1 MASETGA
8 EDPTTNPDE
17 RTRTYGGVFGAFPYA
32 FRASD
37 SWLFRSYVVVGG
49 AVAVLLTLVFALA
62 LVRLFGATAGARFS
76 VVRAF
81 FFLVGLAAVAPTIAP
96 VLLVARSRR
105 RGFSRRPGYEA
116 GLAIAGYLFVLS
128 LYLGLVAGMPEA
140 FTLDGETITRPPP
153 SGPLAPVVAFLYGL
167 PQVVGWL
174 IPVLGAALVGVVHW
188 LRR

>member
-1 MASETGA
+1 MAPETGA
-8 EDPTTNPDE
+8 ERPQSDE
-17 RTRTYGGVFGAFPYA
+17 ERTYGGVFGAFPYA

-49 AVAVLLTLVFALA
+49 TVAVLLTVIFALA

-105 RGFSRRPGYEA
+105 RGFSRKPGYEA
-116 GLAIAGYLFVLS
+116 GLALAGYLFVAS
-128 LYLGLVAGMPEA
+128 LYLGLIAAMPET
-140 FTLDGETITRPPP
+140 FTLDGETVTRPPP
-153 SGPLAPVVAFLYGL
+153 SGALEPVVTVLYGL
-167 PQVVGWL
+167 PQAVGAL
-174 IPVLGAALVGVVHW
+174 IPVLGAALVVVVHW

>member
-1 MASETGA
+1 MPAETST
-8 EDPTTNPDE
+8 EDPKPTEKD
-17 RTRTYGGVFGAFPYA
+17 TYRGLFGAFPYA

-49 AVAVLLTLVFALA
+49 LAALLLSVVFALA
-62 LVRLFGATAGARFS
+62 LIRLFGATARARFS

-105 RGFSRRPGYEA
+105 REIARAPGYEA
-116 GLAIAGYLFVLS
+116 GLALAGYLFLAS
-128 LYLGLVAGMPEA
+128 LYLGLVAAMPET

-153 SGPLAPVVAFLYGL
+153 TGAFAPAISFLYGV
-167 PQVVGWL
+167 PQAVGAL
-174 IPVLGAALVGVVHW
+174 FPVLGAALIALVHR
-188 LRR
+188 LRG